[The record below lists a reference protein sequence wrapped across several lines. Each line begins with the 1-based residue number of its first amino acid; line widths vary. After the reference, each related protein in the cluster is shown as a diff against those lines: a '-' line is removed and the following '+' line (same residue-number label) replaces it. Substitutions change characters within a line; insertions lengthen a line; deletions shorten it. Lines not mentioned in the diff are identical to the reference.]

1 MESLDEKRIREI
13 EHQKV
18 YHVKLKRA
26 FGKKIKSKEFKVGDL
41 VLKENINKLATNDEV
56 KGKFKPNW
64 LGPFVVVEAI
74 GSGAYKISSMDG
86 KEEPNTFSFTHLKC
100 FFA

>member
-1 MESLDEKRIREI
+1 MDEKRIKEI
-13 EHQKV
+13 EHHKV
-18 YHVKLKRA
+18 YHAKLKTK
-26 FGKKIKSKEFKVGDL
+26 FGKKIKAKEFKVGDL
-41 VLKENINKLATNDEV
+41 VLKDNINKTTTNDEV
-56 KGKFKPNW
+56 KGKFEPNW

-86 KEEPNTFSFTHLKC
+86 KEEPNTFSCTHLKC